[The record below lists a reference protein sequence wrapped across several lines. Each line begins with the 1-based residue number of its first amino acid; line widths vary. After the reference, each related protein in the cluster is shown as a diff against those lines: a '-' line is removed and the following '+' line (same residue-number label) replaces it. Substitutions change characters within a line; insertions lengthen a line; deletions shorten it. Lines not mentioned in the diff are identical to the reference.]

1 MRLVTL
7 SILGTLALVGCAPSL
22 PMAGGDPALPSAA
35 IPSRP
40 YRSLFK
46 DDARFDLVE
55 PRSWRETNERV
66 RVFGGP
72 NIQMQSDSEED
83 AQLDSGAAHGH
94 KH

>member
-1 MRLVTL
+1 MWFVSLC
-7 SILGTLALVGCAPSL
+7 ILGAIALSGCAPVL
-22 PMAGGDPALPSAA
+22 PMAGGDPASPSVA

-40 YRSLFK
+40 YQSPFK
-46 DDARFDLVE
+46 DYARFDLVE

-72 NIQMQSDSEED
+72 NIQMQSDSED
-83 AQLDSGAAHGH
+83 DPQPGAGAAHGH

>member
-7 SILGTLALVGCAPSL
+7 SAFGILALAGCSPSL
-22 PMAGGDPALPSAA
+22 PMPGGDPASPSAA
-35 IPSRP
+35 IPTKP
-40 YRSLFK
+40 YRSVFM

-83 AQLDSGAAHGH
+83 DQLDSGAAHGH